1 MPLKFEVF
9 GFFVGLFS
17 NNNVVVTSPLA
28 DYSGI
33 MHRIQLRVKNSQ
45 MEVKVHIQMLIVNI
59 SNQMET
65 GIFTAQNVDDG
76 VKPDSKELDS
86 NVLDNIKP
94 DSTDEANLE
103 PEQHSSQT
111 EYPVLAEKKPEVPL
125 SEKEVDGQEIEISFD
140 EFQ

>member
-9 GFFVGLFS
+9 GFVVGLFS
-17 NNNVVVTSPLA
+17 NDNVVVTSPLA
-28 DYSGI
+28 DYSGDNAPYS
-33 MHRIQLRVKNSQ
+33 VKGEELPDGSKSAYTDVDS
-45 MEVKVHIQMLIVNI
+45 EY

-65 GIFTAQNVDDG
+65 GISQPNVDDG

-86 NVLDNIKP
+86 NVSDNIKP

>member
-9 GFFVGLFS
+9 GFVVGLFS

-28 DYSGI
+28 DYFGDNAPYS
-33 MHRIQLRVKNSQ
+33 VKGEELPDGS
-45 MEVKVHIQMLIVNI
+45 ESAYTDVDSEY

-65 GIFTAQNVDDG
+65 GISQPNVDDC

-86 NVLDNIKP
+86 NV
-94 DSTDEANLE
+94 SDEANIE

-140 EFQ
+140 EF